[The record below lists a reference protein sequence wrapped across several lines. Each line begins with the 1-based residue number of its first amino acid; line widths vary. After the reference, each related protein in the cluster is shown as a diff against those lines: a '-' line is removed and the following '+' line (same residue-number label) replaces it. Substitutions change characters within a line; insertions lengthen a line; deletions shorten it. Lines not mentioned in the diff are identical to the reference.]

1 MDTRVVVTKF
11 LGVHLDFQLNWSKHL
26 SGITNKI
33 ANHVSVMYRVRP
45 FTVQIVHSFC
55 RQACLPYLNYC
66 CEAWGNTYKNRIQP
80 LYILSRT
87 RQLGFV
93 ENEDYRSHT
102 RSLFYQ
108 WKTFGIYD
116 IVNNSMVFNVLSVCQ
131 SFAIQSVVIFLKV
144 NDSHNHNTVTRVSTK
159 NNNTLKIRFSRTTQK
174 AALCKR
180 AKHVKYSEHWCK
192 IVQSYCSIQEK
203 I

>member
-66 CEAWGNTYKNRIQP
+66 CVGKPGVI
-80 LYILSRT
+80 RT
-87 RQLGFV
+87 RVVF
-93 ENEDYRSHT
+93 
-102 RSLFYQ
+102 SLC
-108 WKTFGIYD
+108 IY
-116 IVNNSMVFNVLSVCQ
+116 
-131 SFAIQSVVIFLKV
+131 
-144 NDSHNHNTVTRVSTK
+144 
-159 NNNTLKIRFSRTTQK
+159 
-174 AALCKR
+174 
-180 AKHVKYSEHWCK
+180 YSE
-192 IVQSYCSIQEK
+192 QGS
-203 I
+203 

>member
-66 CEAWGNTYKNRIQP
+66 CEAWGITTFVVMSRQVRLWYYAHATIPTDDAYVYFFNT
-80 LYILSRT
+80 
-87 RQLGFV
+87 
-93 ENEDYRSHT
+93 
-102 RSLFYQ
+102 
-108 WKTFGIYD
+108 
-116 IVNNSMVFNVLSVCQ
+116 
-131 SFAIQSVVIFLKV
+131 SVV
-144 NDSHNHNTVTRVSTK
+144 
-159 NNNTLKIRFSRTTQK
+159 TQ
-174 AALCKR
+174 R
-180 AKHVKYSEHWCK
+180 
-192 IVQSYCSIQEK
+192 
-203 I
+203 

>member
-66 CEAWGNTYKNRIQP
+66 CEAWGNTYKSRIQP
-80 LYILSRT
+80 LYILFRT

-116 IVNNSMVFNVLSVCQ
+116 I
-131 SFAIQSVVIFLKV
+131 
-144 NDSHNHNTVTRVSTK
+144 
-159 NNNTLKIRFSRTTQK
+159 
-174 AALCKR
+174 
-180 AKHVKYSEHWCK
+180 
-192 IVQSYCSIQEK
+192 
-203 I
+203 

>member
-66 CEAWGNTYKNRIQP
+66 CEAWGNI
-80 LYILSRT
+80 RT
-87 RQLGFV
+87 RVVF
-93 ENEDYRSHT
+93 
-102 RSLFYQ
+102 SLC
-108 WKTFGIYD
+108 IY
-116 IVNNSMVFNVLSVCQ
+116 
-131 SFAIQSVVIFLKV
+131 
-144 NDSHNHNTVTRVSTK
+144 
-159 NNNTLKIRFSRTTQK
+159 
-174 AALCKR
+174 
-180 AKHVKYSEHWCK
+180 YSE
-192 IVQSYCSIQEK
+192 QGS
-203 I
+203 

>member
-1 MDTRVVVTKF
+1 MVWILESLSQSFSVYI
-11 LGVHLDFQLNWSKHL
+11 LDFQLNWSKHL

-66 CEAWGNTYKNRIQP
+66 CEAWGNTYKSSIQP
-80 LYILSRT
+80 LYILFRT

-102 RSLFYQ
+102 A
-108 WKTFGIYD
+108 TNG
-116 IVNNSMVFNVLSVCQ
+116 
-131 SFAIQSVVIFLKV
+131 
-144 NDSHNHNTVTRVSTK
+144 
-159 NNNTLKIRFSRTTQK
+159 
-174 AALCKR
+174 
-180 AKHVKYSEHWCK
+180 KHLAFMT
-192 IVQSYCSIQEK
+192 
-203 I
+203 

>member
-1 MDTRVVVTKF
+1 MVWILASLSQF

-55 RQACLPYLNYC
+55 RQACLPYFNYC
-66 CEAWGNTYKNRIQP
+66 CEAWGNTYKSRIQP
-80 LYILSRT
+80 LYILFRT

-116 IVNNSMVFNVLSVCQ
+116 IVNFNSMVFMFKVYANLLPSNLLS
-131 SFAIQSVVIFLKV
+131 FFK
-144 NDSHNHNTVTRVSTK
+144 
-159 NNNTLKIRFSRTTQK
+159 
-174 AALCKR
+174 
-180 AKHVKYSEHWCK
+180 SE
-192 IVQSYCSIQEK
+192 
-203 I
+203 